1 MKEKPFFDSNIF
13 IYAADK
19 KSLFHNESVE
29 IIKDS
34 IEIGFFTSDLCFLE
48 FYQVIT
54 DGRKTPRPLSPE
66 KALLYIQ
73 KLWNTPEIDVL
84 ETDIFDIFDGKSHQD
99 NL

>member
-1 MKEKPFFDSNIF
+1 MKEKMFFDSNIF

-19 KSLFHNESVE
+19 KSLFYNESVE

-34 IEIGFFTSDLCFLE
+34 VEIGFFTSDLCFLE

-54 DGRKTPRPLSPE
+54 SGRKTPRPLSPE

-73 KLWNTPEIDVL
+73 KRASQQ
-84 ETDIFDIFDGKSHQD
+84 GKQS
-99 NL
+99 NLCLRHN

>member
-1 MKEKPFFDSNIF
+1 MKEKIFFDSNIF

-34 IEIGFFTSDLCFLE
+34 VETGFFTSDLCFLE

-54 DGRKTPRPLSPE
+54 DTKHCVVQLQPE
-66 KALLYIQ
+66 FT
-73 KLWNTPEIDVL
+73 N
-84 ETDIFDIFDGKSHQD
+84 
-99 NL
+99 

>member
-1 MKEKPFFDSNIF
+1 MKKKIFFDSNIF

-34 IEIGFFTSDLCFLE
+34 IETGFFTSDLCFLE

-54 DGRKTPRPLSPE
+54 DGRKTPRPLSP
-66 KALLYIQ
+66 AILQFSLQPISVFSQ
-73 KLWNTPEIDVL
+73 VSQID
-84 ETDIFDIFDGKSHQD
+84 
-99 NL
+99 